1 MSNLWSSNLPQ
12 NFWLCQPDFPE
23 EVWQRAVIR
32 AMPLLGLSKRIS
44 DFDTVLESTLGE
56 RQFGSNRY
64 QFGFLR
70 SLYYWLKPLLPKLVK
85 RSLHQAYGIRTKDK
99 YLKWPIEDRLVQFQ
113 WETLRQALLISGRQE
128 ILFQYFWPQTKRF
141 AFVITHDIETA
152 EGQRLTPVLADLEE
166 SLGFLSIF
174 NFVPERYPLDF
185 GLIKDLKRRGFEIGI
200 HGLKHDGQLFQSY
213 KIFSERAA
221 RINHYLHE
229 FQAVGFRSPFTH
241 RNLAWMQLL
250 DLDYD
255 LSCFDTDPYEPMPG
269 GTMSIWPFQIGRF
282 LELPYTLP
290 QDSTVFNVLGE
301 NSPRIWSEKIAFI
314 RRNHGMA
321 LMLVHP
327 DYSGQ
332 GIAKQC
338 YAAFLQ
344 EVKAR
349 GDYWHAL
356 PREIAAWWRQRSTSN
371 ATSDRPDLMARALL
385 TEDMIDFEYLP
396 VSDSAYLC
404 VK

>member
-23 EVWQRAVIR
+23 EVWQRAAIR
-32 AMPLLGLSKRIS
+32 AMPLLGLSKKIS
-44 DFDTVLESTLGE
+44 DFGTVLESTLGE

-70 SLYYWLKPLLPKLVK
+70 SLYYWLKPLLPKPVK
-85 RSLHQAYGIRTKDK
+85 QSLHQAYGLRTKDK

-113 WETLRQALLISGRQE
+113 RETLRQALLISGQQE
-128 ILFQYFWPQTKRF
+128 IRFQYFWPQAKRF

-185 GLIKDLKRRGFEIGI
+185 GLIKDLNRRGFEIGV
-200 HGLKHDGQLFQSY
+200 HGLKHDGKLFQSY
-213 KIFSERAA
+213 KIFSERAF

-241 RNLAWMQLL
+241 RNLEWMQLL
-250 DLDYD
+250 DVEYD

-290 QDSTVFNVLGE
+290 QDSTLFNVLGE
-301 NSPRIWSEKIAFI
+301 KSPRIWSEKVSFI
-314 RRNHGMA
+314 RKNHGMA

-338 YAAFLQ
+338 YAEFLQ
-344 EVKAR
+344 EIKSR
-349 GDYWHAL
+349 GEYWHAL
-356 PREIAAWWRQRSTSN
+356 PRDMAAWWRQRSTSN
-371 ATSDRPDLMARALL
+371 AISDRPDIMVRALL
-385 TEDMIDFEYLP
+385 TEGMIDIEYLP
-396 VSDSAYLC
+396 VSDTPYLC
-404 VK
+404 VN